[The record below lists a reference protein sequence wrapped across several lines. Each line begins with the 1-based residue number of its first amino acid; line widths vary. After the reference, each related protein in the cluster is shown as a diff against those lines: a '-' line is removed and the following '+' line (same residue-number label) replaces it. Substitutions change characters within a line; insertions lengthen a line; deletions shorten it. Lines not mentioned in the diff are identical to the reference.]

1 VKPEQLL
8 DPETLPD
15 DLRWLATEFK
25 LQPKDPVF
33 VLIAWHWHRV
43 QQAEDTLHQAQL
55 ELQTAVDARIDS
67 LAASADTIASLAEML
82 EQVQAALEKK
92 PALVAAQLDAEL
104 KVPLAKLQTLGK
116 SLDALVRSTQAVATT
131 ALHRQILAAL
141 LTGVALGITSA
152 AILFLA

>member
-1 VKPEQLL
+1 MKPEQLL

-67 LAASADTIASLAEML
+67 LAASADTIGSLAEML
-82 EQVQAALEKK
+82 EQVQTALEKK
-92 PALVAAQLDAEL
+92 PALLTAQLDAEL
-104 KVPLAKLQTLGK
+104 KAPLAKLKALEK
-116 SLDALVRSTQAVATT
+116 SLDGLVRSTSAVT
-131 ALHRQILAAL
+131 AKSQRRQILAAL
-141 LTGVALGITSA
+141 VTGVALGITAA
-152 AILFLA
+152 AILLLA